1 MLTNADADLKLV
13 KPQNILITLRF
24 LGSISLPMVDSIHEE
39 MKKITFTLFE
49 MELRALVAFPS

>member
-1 MLTNADADLKLV
+1 MLINTGADLKLV
-13 KPQNILITLRF
+13 KPQNIHITLRF

-39 MKKITFTLFE
+39 MKKITFTPFE